1 MVYDNCSSPDDRR
14 ARCEK
19 YRLSRF
25 YRVHLISKEM
35 DRMTNKKFKLA
46 AMSLA
51 LTACVAASP
60 LSAGAEAPEAAADV
74 QPSAAADTATEDK
87 PSPETV
93 AAEEPAAEAAADPVE
108 ETPAQST
115 EEPPAQEPEA
125 APAGDAAVLPALP
138 GARPVVVDMP
148 AAEAPA
154 DAAGEPAEAAED
166 PKDAADSAEETAED
180 ADAAEDA
187 ETPEPPEIAIARPD
201 AAQPAVQ
208 PGIAAPAIQPGGI
221 SVMLPGETRQV
232 ALNTQASNE
241 DGTVMGDF
249 ETVVKNAK
257 AGQEIILQED
267 YTGSLTIF
275 DWIRLNLNK
284 KTVTGTIT
292 VDLSGK
298 KADGSRGTVEIVNG
312 TITGGTES
320 GVKITGAEG
329 SEILLKDLT
338 ITGNRNDTSGYGGGG
353 VCADSGDLTIDHCRI
368 TDNTAANGSGGGVS
382 MGGKH
387 GGTVENASLT
397 IKDSVISGNTSTAQ
411 GGGVYAA
418 VTDGSVSITGSTLS
432 GNSATAQGGG
442 ISVSASGSTDV
453 TLSGNTILEN
463 TAGQD
468 GGGIYLS
475 RPEQSETAPDTTIC
489 GNTIQK
495 NSGKNGGGIKL
506 DNTSA
511 TLENNTILENTAQN
525 AGGGLR
531 ADTRSAAVT
540 CTLRNNTIA
549 NNTAVTGGGISSGSS
564 SLIYKNEYTGY
575 TCTIVMES
583 GSVTGN
589 TARTTLGTY
598 GGGGVH
604 LTGNGSRFVMKGG
617 TIAGNNANCGGGIYS
632 ENYEGISILGGA
644 IQGNRAA
651 KHGGGIYIRNSMPNR
666 TIAGS
671 VTNTVE
677 QEVLDIGSTVVIS
690 GNTAGQLGGGI
701 YADNGVTVRLAG
713 YLLNNHAGT
722 AGADLYLTAG
732 STEDK
737 NRNVLVLRRV
747 SKDDDWTLVDCG
759 HTIDGWYIDGDE
771 DGNNRWNADATVDA
785 DGNEIPKFIMNL
797 DTLLDGSD
805 YTILQDEN
813 GDYVITVGGKALAL
827 KAAHAVIPPEPTP
840 DPEPTPGPNP
850 TPDPEPT
857 PITPE
862 TPESPEVPEAP
873 GETPVTPISTP
884 TQTVAPSGTHL
895 PQTGTSLFAAL
906 AMALSG
912 IALTAAGAWASL
924 TGRRCRH

>member
-1 MVYDNCSSPDDRR
+1 
-14 ARCEK
+14 
-19 YRLSRF
+19 
-25 YRVHLISKEM
+25 
-35 DRMTNKKFKLA
+35 MTNKKFKLA

-208 PGIAAPAIQPGGI
+208 PGIAAPAIQPGDI

-298 KADGSRGTVEIVNG
+298 EADGSRGTVEIVNG

-411 GGGVYAA
+411 GGG
-418 VTDGSVSITGSTLS
+418 
-432 GNSATAQGGG
+432 
-442 ISVSASGSTDV
+442 
-453 TLSGNTILEN
+453 
-463 TAGQD
+463 
-468 GGGIYLS
+468 GIYLS

-495 NSGKNGGGIKL
+495 NSGKN
-506 DNTSA
+506 
-511 TLENNTILENTAQN
+511 
-525 AGGGLR
+525 
-531 ADTRSAAVT
+531 
-540 CTLRNNTIA
+540 
-549 NNTAVTGGGISSGSS
+549 
-564 SLIYKNEYTGY
+564 
-575 TCTIVMES
+575 
-583 GSVTGN
+583 
-589 TARTTLGTY
+589 
-598 GGGGVH
+598 
-604 LTGNGSRFVMKGG
+604 
-617 TIAGNNANCGGGIYS
+617 
-632 ENYEGISILGGA
+632 
-644 IQGNRAA
+644 
-651 KHGGGIYIRNSMPNR
+651 GGGIYIRNSMPNR

-732 STEDK
+732 SAEDK
-737 NRNVLVLRRV
+737 NRNVLILRRV

>member
-1 MVYDNCSSPDDRR
+1 
-14 ARCEK
+14 
-19 YRLSRF
+19 
-25 YRVHLISKEM
+25 
-35 DRMTNKKFKLA
+35 MTTKKFKLA

-115 EEPPAQEPEA
+115 EEPPAQETEA

-187 ETPEPPEIAIARPD
+187 ETPEPQEIAIARPD

-353 VCADSGDLTIDHCRI
+353 VC
-368 TDNTAANGSGGGVS
+368 
-382 MGGKH
+382 
-387 GGTVENASLT
+387 
-397 IKDSVISGNTSTAQ
+397 
-411 GGGVYAA
+411 
-418 VTDGSVSITGSTLS
+418 
-432 GNSATAQGGG
+432 
-442 ISVSASGSTDV
+442 
-453 TLSGNTILEN
+453 
-463 TAGQD
+463 
-468 GGGIYLS
+468 
-475 RPEQSETAPDTTIC
+475 
-489 GNTIQK
+489 
-495 NSGKNGGGIKL
+495 
-506 DNTSA
+506 
-511 TLENNTILENTAQN
+511 
-525 AGGGLR
+525 
-531 ADTRSAAVT
+531 
-540 CTLRNNTIA
+540 
-549 NNTAVTGGGISSGSS
+549 SGSS

-617 TIAGNNANCGGGIYS
+617 TIAENNANCGGGIYS

-924 TGRRCRH
+924 TGKYARH

>member
-1 MVYDNCSSPDDRR
+1 MVCNNCSSPDDRR

-93 AAEEPAAEAAADPVE
+93 AVEEPAAEAAADPVE

-115 EEPPAQEPEA
+115 EEPPAQETEA

-312 TITGGTES
+312 TITG
-320 GVKITGAEG
+320 
-329 SEILLKDLT
+329 
-338 ITGNRNDTSGYGGGG
+338 NRNDTSGYGGGG

-387 GGTVENASLT
+387 GGIVENASLT

-442 ISVSASGSTDV
+442 ISVSTSGSTDV

-495 NSGKNGGGIKL
+495 NSGKNGGGI
-506 DNTSA
+506 
-511 TLENNTILENTAQN
+511 
-525 AGGGLR
+525 
-531 ADTRSAAVT
+531 
-540 CTLRNNTIA
+540 
-549 NNTAVTGGGISSGSS
+549 
-564 SLIYKNEYTGY
+564 
-575 TCTIVMES
+575 
-583 GSVTGN
+583 
-589 TARTTLGTY
+589 
-598 GGGGVH
+598 
-604 LTGNGSRFVMKGG
+604 
-617 TIAGNNANCGGGIYS
+617 
-632 ENYEGISILGGA
+632 
-644 IQGNRAA
+644 
-651 KHGGGIYIRNSMPNR
+651 
-666 TIAGS
+666 
-671 VTNTVE
+671 
-677 QEVLDIGSTVVIS
+677 
-690 GNTAGQLGGGI
+690 

-732 STEDK
+732 SAEDK
-737 NRNVLVLRRV
+737 NRNVLILRRV

>member
-1 MVYDNCSSPDDRR
+1 
-14 ARCEK
+14 
-19 YRLSRF
+19 
-25 YRVHLISKEM
+25 
-35 DRMTNKKFKLA
+35 MTNKKFKLA

-115 EEPPAQEPEA
+115 EEPPAQETEA

-312 TITGGTES
+312 TITG
-320 GVKITGAEG
+320 
-329 SEILLKDLT
+329 
-338 ITGNRNDTSGYGGGG
+338 NRNDTSGYGGGG

-397 IKDSVISGNTSTAQ
+397 IKDSVISGNASTAQ

-442 ISVSASGSTDV
+442 ISVSTSGSTDV

-495 NSGKNGGGIKL
+495 NSGKN
-506 DNTSA
+506 
-511 TLENNTILENTAQN
+511 
-525 AGGGLR
+525 
-531 ADTRSAAVT
+531 
-540 CTLRNNTIA
+540 
-549 NNTAVTGGGISSGSS
+549 
-564 SLIYKNEYTGY
+564 
-575 TCTIVMES
+575 
-583 GSVTGN
+583 
-589 TARTTLGTY
+589 
-598 GGGGVH
+598 
-604 LTGNGSRFVMKGG
+604 
-617 TIAGNNANCGGGIYS
+617 
-632 ENYEGISILGGA
+632 
-644 IQGNRAA
+644 
-651 KHGGGIYIRNSMPNR
+651 
-666 TIAGS
+666 
-671 VTNTVE
+671 
-677 QEVLDIGSTVVIS
+677 
-690 GNTAGQLGGGI
+690 GGGI

-797 DTLLDGSD
+797 DALLDGSD

-862 TPESPEVPEAP
+862 TPESPEVPVAP

>member
-1 MVYDNCSSPDDRR
+1 M
-14 ARCEK
+14 
-19 YRLSRF
+19 
-25 YRVHLISKEM
+25 HLISKEM

-115 EEPPAQEPEA
+115 EEPPAQETEA

-187 ETPEPPEIAIARPD
+187 ETPEPQEIAIARPD

-495 NSGKNGGGIKL
+495 NSGKNGGGI
-506 DNTSA
+506 
-511 TLENNTILENTAQN
+511 
-525 AGGGLR
+525 
-531 ADTRSAAVT
+531 
-540 CTLRNNTIA
+540 
-549 NNTAVTGGGISSGSS
+549 
-564 SLIYKNEYTGY
+564 
-575 TCTIVMES
+575 
-583 GSVTGN
+583 
-589 TARTTLGTY
+589 
-598 GGGGVH
+598 
-604 LTGNGSRFVMKGG
+604 
-617 TIAGNNANCGGGIYS
+617 
-632 ENYEGISILGGA
+632 
-644 IQGNRAA
+644 
-651 KHGGGIYIRNSMPNR
+651 
-666 TIAGS
+666 
-671 VTNTVE
+671 
-677 QEVLDIGSTVVIS
+677 
-690 GNTAGQLGGGI
+690 

-732 STEDK
+732 SAEDK
-737 NRNVLVLRRV
+737 NRNVLILRRV

-759 HTIDGWYIDGDE
+759 HTIDGRYIDGDE

>member
-1 MVYDNCSSPDDRR
+1 
-14 ARCEK
+14 
-19 YRLSRF
+19 
-25 YRVHLISKEM
+25 
-35 DRMTNKKFKLA
+35 
-46 AMSLA
+46 MSLA

-267 YTGSLTIF
+267 YTGRLTIF

-298 KADGSRGTVEIVNG
+298 KADGSRGAVEIVNG

-382 MGGKH
+382 MGSKH

-495 NSGKNGGGIKL
+495 NSGKNGGGI
-506 DNTSA
+506 
-511 TLENNTILENTAQN
+511 
-525 AGGGLR
+525 
-531 ADTRSAAVT
+531 
-540 CTLRNNTIA
+540 
-549 NNTAVTGGGISSGSS
+549 
-564 SLIYKNEYTGY
+564 
-575 TCTIVMES
+575 
-583 GSVTGN
+583 
-589 TARTTLGTY
+589 
-598 GGGGVH
+598 
-604 LTGNGSRFVMKGG
+604 
-617 TIAGNNANCGGGIYS
+617 
-632 ENYEGISILGGA
+632 
-644 IQGNRAA
+644 
-651 KHGGGIYIRNSMPNR
+651 
-666 TIAGS
+666 
-671 VTNTVE
+671 
-677 QEVLDIGSTVVIS
+677 
-690 GNTAGQLGGGI
+690 

-737 NRNVLVLRRV
+737 NRNVLILRRV

-797 DTLLDGSD
+797 DALLDGSD

-862 TPESPEVPEAP
+862 TPESPEVPVAP

>member
-1 MVYDNCSSPDDRR
+1 MVCNNCSSPDDRR

-125 APAGDAAVLPALP
+125 APAGDAAILPALP

-257 AGQEIILQED
+257 AGQEIVLQED
-267 YTGSLTIF
+267 YTGSLTTF

-298 KADGSRGTVEIVNG
+298 KADGSRGAVEIVNG

-468 GGGIYLS
+468 G
-475 RPEQSETAPDTTIC
+475 
-489 GNTIQK
+489 
-495 NSGKNGGGIKL
+495 
-506 DNTSA
+506 
-511 TLENNTILENTAQN
+511 
-525 AGGGLR
+525 
-531 ADTRSAAVT
+531 
-540 CTLRNNTIA
+540 
-549 NNTAVTGGGISSGSS
+549 
-564 SLIYKNEYTGY
+564 
-575 TCTIVMES
+575 
-583 GSVTGN
+583 
-589 TARTTLGTY
+589 
-598 GGGGVH
+598 
-604 LTGNGSRFVMKGG
+604 NGSRFVMKGG

-632 ENYEGISILGGA
+632 ENYEGISILGGT

-732 STEDK
+732 SAEDK
-737 NRNVLVLRRV
+737 NRNVLILRRV

>member
-1 MVYDNCSSPDDRR
+1 
-14 ARCEK
+14 
-19 YRLSRF
+19 
-25 YRVHLISKEM
+25 
-35 DRMTNKKFKLA
+35 MTNKKFKLA

-166 PKDAADSAEETAED
+166 PKDAADFAEETAED

-257 AGQEIILQED
+257 AGQEIVLQED
-267 YTGSLTIF
+267 YTGSLTTF

-298 KADGSRGTVEIVNG
+298 KADGSRGAVEIVNG

-442 ISVSASGSTDV
+442 ISVSTSGSTDV

-468 GGGIYLS
+468 GNGIYLS

-495 NSGKNGGGIKL
+495 NSGKN
-506 DNTSA
+506 
-511 TLENNTILENTAQN
+511 
-525 AGGGLR
+525 
-531 ADTRSAAVT
+531 
-540 CTLRNNTIA
+540 
-549 NNTAVTGGGISSGSS
+549 
-564 SLIYKNEYTGY
+564 
-575 TCTIVMES
+575 
-583 GSVTGN
+583 
-589 TARTTLGTY
+589 
-598 GGGGVH
+598 
-604 LTGNGSRFVMKGG
+604 
-617 TIAGNNANCGGGIYS
+617 
-632 ENYEGISILGGA
+632 
-644 IQGNRAA
+644 
-651 KHGGGIYIRNSMPNR
+651 
-666 TIAGS
+666 
-671 VTNTVE
+671 
-677 QEVLDIGSTVVIS
+677 
-690 GNTAGQLGGGI
+690 GGGI

-873 GETPVTPISTP
+873 DETPVTPISTP

-924 TGRRCRH
+924 TGKYARH

>member
-1 MVYDNCSSPDDRR
+1 
-14 ARCEK
+14 
-19 YRLSRF
+19 
-25 YRVHLISKEM
+25 
-35 DRMTNKKFKLA
+35 MTNKKFKLA

-257 AGQEIILQED
+257 AGQEIVLQED
-267 YTGSLTIF
+267 YTGSLTTF

-298 KADGSRGTVEIVNG
+298 KADGSRGAVEIVNG
-312 TITGGTES
+312 
-320 GVKITGAEG
+320 
-329 SEILLKDLT
+329 T

-382 MGGKH
+382 MGG
-387 GGTVENASLT
+387 
-397 IKDSVISGNTSTAQ
+397 
-411 GGGVYAA
+411 
-418 VTDGSVSITGSTLS
+418 
-432 GNSATAQGGG
+432 
-442 ISVSASGSTDV
+442 
-453 TLSGNTILEN
+453 
-463 TAGQD
+463 
-468 GGGIYLS
+468 
-475 RPEQSETAPDTTIC
+475 
-489 GNTIQK
+489 
-495 NSGKNGGGIKL
+495 
-506 DNTSA
+506 
-511 TLENNTILENTAQN
+511 
-525 AGGGLR
+525 
-531 ADTRSAAVT
+531 
-540 CTLRNNTIA
+540 
-549 NNTAVTGGGISSGSS
+549 
-564 SLIYKNEYTGY
+564 
-575 TCTIVMES
+575 
-583 GSVTGN
+583 
-589 TARTTLGTY
+589 
-598 GGGGVH
+598 
-604 LTGNGSRFVMKGG
+604 
-617 TIAGNNANCGGGIYS
+617 
-632 ENYEGISILGGA
+632 
-644 IQGNRAA
+644 

-732 STEDK
+732 SAEDK
-737 NRNVLVLRRV
+737 NRNVLILRRV

-857 PITPE
+857 PITLE

-924 TGRRCRH
+924 TGKYARH

>member
-1 MVYDNCSSPDDRR
+1 MVCNNCSSPDDRR

-60 LSAGAEAPEAAADV
+60 LSAGAEAPE
-74 QPSAAADTATEDK
+74 AAADTATEDK

-312 TITGGTES
+312 TITG
-320 GVKITGAEG
+320 
-329 SEILLKDLT
+329 
-338 ITGNRNDTSGYGGGG
+338 NRNDTSGYGGGG

-397 IKDSVISGNTSTAQ
+397 IKDSVISGNASTAQ

-442 ISVSASGSTDV
+442 ISVSTSGSTDV

-495 NSGKNGGGIKL
+495 NSGKN
-506 DNTSA
+506 
-511 TLENNTILENTAQN
+511 
-525 AGGGLR
+525 
-531 ADTRSAAVT
+531 
-540 CTLRNNTIA
+540 
-549 NNTAVTGGGISSGSS
+549 
-564 SLIYKNEYTGY
+564 
-575 TCTIVMES
+575 
-583 GSVTGN
+583 
-589 TARTTLGTY
+589 
-598 GGGGVH
+598 
-604 LTGNGSRFVMKGG
+604 
-617 TIAGNNANCGGGIYS
+617 
-632 ENYEGISILGGA
+632 
-644 IQGNRAA
+644 
-651 KHGGGIYIRNSMPNR
+651 
-666 TIAGS
+666 
-671 VTNTVE
+671 
-677 QEVLDIGSTVVIS
+677 
-690 GNTAGQLGGGI
+690 GGGI

-813 GDYVITVGGKALAL
+813 GDHVITVSGKALAL

-857 PITPE
+857 PITPK

-912 IALTAAGAWASL
+912 IVLTAAGAWASL

>member
-1 MVYDNCSSPDDRR
+1 MVCNNCSSPDDRR

-298 KADGSRGTVEIVNG
+298 KADGSRGAVEIVNG

-329 SEILLKDLT
+329 SEILLKDLA

-468 GGGIYLS
+468 GSGIYLS

-495 NSGKNGGGIKL
+495 NSGKN
-506 DNTSA
+506 
-511 TLENNTILENTAQN
+511 
-525 AGGGLR
+525 
-531 ADTRSAAVT
+531 
-540 CTLRNNTIA
+540 
-549 NNTAVTGGGISSGSS
+549 
-564 SLIYKNEYTGY
+564 
-575 TCTIVMES
+575 
-583 GSVTGN
+583 
-589 TARTTLGTY
+589 
-598 GGGGVH
+598 
-604 LTGNGSRFVMKGG
+604 
-617 TIAGNNANCGGGIYS
+617 
-632 ENYEGISILGGA
+632 
-644 IQGNRAA
+644 
-651 KHGGGIYIRNSMPNR
+651 
-666 TIAGS
+666 
-671 VTNTVE
+671 
-677 QEVLDIGSTVVIS
+677 
-690 GNTAGQLGGGI
+690 GGGI

>member
-1 MVYDNCSSPDDRR
+1 MVCNNCSSPDDRR

-115 EEPPAQEPEA
+115 EEPPAQETEA

-382 MGGKH
+382 MGSKH

-468 GGGIYLS
+468 GGGIY
-475 RPEQSETAPDTTIC
+475 
-489 GNTIQK
+489 
-495 NSGKNGGGIKL
+495 
-506 DNTSA
+506 
-511 TLENNTILENTAQN
+511 
-525 AGGGLR
+525 
-531 ADTRSAAVT
+531 
-540 CTLRNNTIA
+540 
-549 NNTAVTGGGISSGSS
+549 
-564 SLIYKNEYTGY
+564 
-575 TCTIVMES
+575 
-583 GSVTGN
+583 
-589 TARTTLGTY
+589 
-598 GGGGVH
+598 
-604 LTGNGSRFVMKGG
+604 
-617 TIAGNNANCGGGIYS
+617 
-632 ENYEGISILGGA
+632 
-644 IQGNRAA
+644 
-651 KHGGGIYIRNSMPNR
+651 IRNSMPNR

-732 STEDK
+732 SAEDK
-737 NRNVLVLRRV
+737 NRNVLILRRV

-840 DPEPTPGPNP
+840 DPEPTPGPNS

-857 PITPE
+857 PITPK
-862 TPESPEVPEAP
+862 TPESPEVPVAP

-924 TGRRCRH
+924 TGKYARH

>member
-1 MVYDNCSSPDDRR
+1 MVCNNCSSPDDRR

-125 APAGDAAVLPALP
+125 APAGDAAILPALP

-468 GGGIYLS
+468 G
-475 RPEQSETAPDTTIC
+475 
-489 GNTIQK
+489 
-495 NSGKNGGGIKL
+495 
-506 DNTSA
+506 
-511 TLENNTILENTAQN
+511 
-525 AGGGLR
+525 
-531 ADTRSAAVT
+531 
-540 CTLRNNTIA
+540 
-549 NNTAVTGGGISSGSS
+549 
-564 SLIYKNEYTGY
+564 
-575 TCTIVMES
+575 
-583 GSVTGN
+583 
-589 TARTTLGTY
+589 
-598 GGGGVH
+598 
-604 LTGNGSRFVMKGG
+604 NGSRFVMKGG

-732 STEDK
+732 SAEDK

-924 TGRRCRH
+924 TGKYARH

>member
-1 MVYDNCSSPDDRR
+1 
-14 ARCEK
+14 
-19 YRLSRF
+19 
-25 YRVHLISKEM
+25 
-35 DRMTNKKFKLA
+35 MTNKKFKLA

-93 AAEEPAAEAAADPVE
+93 ATEEPAAEAAADPVE

-166 PKDAADSAEETAED
+166 SKDAADSAEETAED

-201 AAQPAVQ
+201 SAQPAVQ

-267 YTGSLTIF
+267 YTGSLTTF

-387 GGTVENASLT
+387 GGIVENASLT

-442 ISVSASGSTDV
+442 ISVSTSGSTDV

-495 NSGKNGGGIKL
+495 NSGKNGGGI
-506 DNTSA
+506 
-511 TLENNTILENTAQN
+511 
-525 AGGGLR
+525 
-531 ADTRSAAVT
+531 
-540 CTLRNNTIA
+540 
-549 NNTAVTGGGISSGSS
+549 
-564 SLIYKNEYTGY
+564 
-575 TCTIVMES
+575 
-583 GSVTGN
+583 
-589 TARTTLGTY
+589 
-598 GGGGVH
+598 
-604 LTGNGSRFVMKGG
+604 
-617 TIAGNNANCGGGIYS
+617 
-632 ENYEGISILGGA
+632 
-644 IQGNRAA
+644 
-651 KHGGGIYIRNSMPNR
+651 
-666 TIAGS
+666 
-671 VTNTVE
+671 
-677 QEVLDIGSTVVIS
+677 
-690 GNTAGQLGGGI
+690 

-732 STEDK
+732 SAEDK
-737 NRNVLVLRRV
+737 NRNVLILRRV

>member
-1 MVYDNCSSPDDRR
+1 
-14 ARCEK
+14 
-19 YRLSRF
+19 
-25 YRVHLISKEM
+25 
-35 DRMTNKKFKLA
+35 
-46 AMSLA
+46 
-51 LTACVAASP
+51 
-60 LSAGAEAPEAAADV
+60 
-74 QPSAAADTATEDK
+74 
-87 PSPETV
+87 
-93 AAEEPAAEAAADPVE
+93 
-108 ETPAQST
+108 
-115 EEPPAQEPEA
+115 
-125 APAGDAAVLPALP
+125 
-138 GARPVVVDMP
+138 MP

-154 DAAGEPAEAAED
+154 DAAGEPAEVAED

-382 MGGKH
+382 MGSKH
-387 GGTVENASLT
+387 GGTIENASLT

-475 RPEQSETAPDTTIC
+475 HPEQSETAPDTTIC

-495 NSGKNGGGIKL
+495 NSGKN
-506 DNTSA
+506 
-511 TLENNTILENTAQN
+511 
-525 AGGGLR
+525 
-531 ADTRSAAVT
+531 
-540 CTLRNNTIA
+540 
-549 NNTAVTGGGISSGSS
+549 
-564 SLIYKNEYTGY
+564 
-575 TCTIVMES
+575 
-583 GSVTGN
+583 
-589 TARTTLGTY
+589 
-598 GGGGVH
+598 
-604 LTGNGSRFVMKGG
+604 
-617 TIAGNNANCGGGIYS
+617 
-632 ENYEGISILGGA
+632 
-644 IQGNRAA
+644 
-651 KHGGGIYIRNSMPNR
+651 
-666 TIAGS
+666 
-671 VTNTVE
+671 
-677 QEVLDIGSTVVIS
+677 
-690 GNTAGQLGGGI
+690 GGGI

-732 STEDK
+732 SAEDK
-737 NRNVLVLRRV
+737 NRNVLILRRV

-759 HTIDGWYIDGDE
+759 HTIDGWYIDGDK

-797 DTLLDGSD
+797 DALLDGSD

-813 GDYVITVGGKALAL
+813 GDYIITVGGKALAL

-862 TPESPEVPEAP
+862 TPESPEVPVAP

>member
-1 MVYDNCSSPDDRR
+1 
-14 ARCEK
+14 
-19 YRLSRF
+19 
-25 YRVHLISKEM
+25 
-35 DRMTNKKFKLA
+35 MTTKKFKLA

-115 EEPPAQEPEA
+115 EEPPAQETEA

-187 ETPEPPEIAIARPD
+187 ETPEPQEIAIARPD

-442 ISVSASGSTDV
+442 ISVSTSGSTDV

-495 NSGKNGGGIKL
+495 NSGKNGGGI
-506 DNTSA
+506 
-511 TLENNTILENTAQN
+511 
-525 AGGGLR
+525 
-531 ADTRSAAVT
+531 
-540 CTLRNNTIA
+540 
-549 NNTAVTGGGISSGSS
+549 
-564 SLIYKNEYTGY
+564 
-575 TCTIVMES
+575 
-583 GSVTGN
+583 
-589 TARTTLGTY
+589 
-598 GGGGVH
+598 
-604 LTGNGSRFVMKGG
+604 
-617 TIAGNNANCGGGIYS
+617 
-632 ENYEGISILGGA
+632 
-644 IQGNRAA
+644 
-651 KHGGGIYIRNSMPNR
+651 
-666 TIAGS
+666 
-671 VTNTVE
+671 
-677 QEVLDIGSTVVIS
+677 
-690 GNTAGQLGGGI
+690 

-732 STEDK
+732 SAEDK
-737 NRNVLVLRRV
+737 NRNVLILRRV

>member
-1 MVYDNCSSPDDRR
+1 
-14 ARCEK
+14 
-19 YRLSRF
+19 
-25 YRVHLISKEM
+25 
-35 DRMTNKKFKLA
+35 MT
-46 AMSLA
+46 
-51 LTACVAASP
+51 
-60 LSAGAEAPEAAADV
+60 
-74 QPSAAADTATEDK
+74 
-87 PSPETV
+87 
-93 AAEEPAAEAAADPVE
+93 
-108 ETPAQST
+108 
-115 EEPPAQEPEA
+115 
-125 APAGDAAVLPALP
+125 VLPALP

-166 PKDAADSAEETAED
+166 PKDSADSAEETVED

-208 PGIAAPAIQPGGI
+208 PGIAAPAVQPGGI

-284 KTVTGTIT
+284 KTVTGAIT

-382 MGGKH
+382 MGSKH

-495 NSGKNGGGIKL
+495 NSGKNGGGI
-506 DNTSA
+506 
-511 TLENNTILENTAQN
+511 
-525 AGGGLR
+525 
-531 ADTRSAAVT
+531 
-540 CTLRNNTIA
+540 
-549 NNTAVTGGGISSGSS
+549 
-564 SLIYKNEYTGY
+564 
-575 TCTIVMES
+575 
-583 GSVTGN
+583 
-589 TARTTLGTY
+589 
-598 GGGGVH
+598 
-604 LTGNGSRFVMKGG
+604 
-617 TIAGNNANCGGGIYS
+617 
-632 ENYEGISILGGA
+632 
-644 IQGNRAA
+644 
-651 KHGGGIYIRNSMPNR
+651 
-666 TIAGS
+666 
-671 VTNTVE
+671 
-677 QEVLDIGSTVVIS
+677 
-690 GNTAGQLGGGI
+690 

-732 STEDK
+732 SAEDK

-862 TPESPEVPEAP
+862 TPESPEVPVAP

>member
-1 MVYDNCSSPDDRR
+1 
-14 ARCEK
+14 
-19 YRLSRF
+19 
-25 YRVHLISKEM
+25 
-35 DRMTNKKFKLA
+35 MTNKKFKLA

-329 SEILLKDLT
+329 SEILLKDLA

-495 NSGKNGGGIKL
+495 NSGKNGGGI
-506 DNTSA
+506 
-511 TLENNTILENTAQN
+511 
-525 AGGGLR
+525 
-531 ADTRSAAVT
+531 
-540 CTLRNNTIA
+540 
-549 NNTAVTGGGISSGSS
+549 
-564 SLIYKNEYTGY
+564 
-575 TCTIVMES
+575 
-583 GSVTGN
+583 
-589 TARTTLGTY
+589 
-598 GGGGVH
+598 
-604 LTGNGSRFVMKGG
+604 
-617 TIAGNNANCGGGIYS
+617 
-632 ENYEGISILGGA
+632 
-644 IQGNRAA
+644 
-651 KHGGGIYIRNSMPNR
+651 YIRNSMPNR

-732 STEDK
+732 SAEDK
-737 NRNVLVLRRV
+737 NRNVLILRRV

-873 GETPVTPISTP
+873 GETPVTSISTP

>member
-1 MVYDNCSSPDDRR
+1 M
-14 ARCEK
+14 
-19 YRLSRF
+19 
-25 YRVHLISKEM
+25 HLISKEM

-387 GGTVENASLT
+387 GETVENASLT
-397 IKDSVISGNTSTAQ
+397 IKDSVISGNTSTA
-411 GGGVYAA
+411 
-418 VTDGSVSITGSTLS
+418 
-432 GNSATAQGGG
+432 
-442 ISVSASGSTDV
+442 
-453 TLSGNTILEN
+453 
-463 TAGQD
+463 QD

-495 NSGKNGGGIKL
+495 NSGKN
-506 DNTSA
+506 
-511 TLENNTILENTAQN
+511 
-525 AGGGLR
+525 
-531 ADTRSAAVT
+531 
-540 CTLRNNTIA
+540 
-549 NNTAVTGGGISSGSS
+549 
-564 SLIYKNEYTGY
+564 
-575 TCTIVMES
+575 
-583 GSVTGN
+583 
-589 TARTTLGTY
+589 
-598 GGGGVH
+598 
-604 LTGNGSRFVMKGG
+604 
-617 TIAGNNANCGGGIYS
+617 
-632 ENYEGISILGGA
+632 
-644 IQGNRAA
+644 
-651 KHGGGIYIRNSMPNR
+651 GGGIYIRNSMPNR

-827 KAAHAVIPPEPTP
+827 KAAHAVIPPEPTS
-840 DPEPTPGPNP
+840 DPEPTPG
-850 TPDPEPT
+850 

>member
-1 MVYDNCSSPDDRR
+1 
-14 ARCEK
+14 
-19 YRLSRF
+19 
-25 YRVHLISKEM
+25 
-35 DRMTNKKFKLA
+35 
-46 AMSLA
+46 MSLA

-115 EEPPAQEPEA
+115 EEPPAQETEA

-257 AGQEIILQED
+257 AGQEIVLQED

-397 IKDSVISGNTSTAQ
+397 IKDSVISGNASTAQ

-442 ISVSASGSTDV
+442 ISVSTSGSTDV

-475 RPEQSETAPDTTIC
+475 RPEQSETAPDTIIC

-495 NSGKNGGGIKL
+495 NSGKN
-506 DNTSA
+506 
-511 TLENNTILENTAQN
+511 
-525 AGGGLR
+525 
-531 ADTRSAAVT
+531 
-540 CTLRNNTIA
+540 
-549 NNTAVTGGGISSGSS
+549 
-564 SLIYKNEYTGY
+564 
-575 TCTIVMES
+575 
-583 GSVTGN
+583 
-589 TARTTLGTY
+589 
-598 GGGGVH
+598 
-604 LTGNGSRFVMKGG
+604 
-617 TIAGNNANCGGGIYS
+617 
-632 ENYEGISILGGA
+632 
-644 IQGNRAA
+644 
-651 KHGGGIYIRNSMPNR
+651 
-666 TIAGS
+666 
-671 VTNTVE
+671 
-677 QEVLDIGSTVVIS
+677 
-690 GNTAGQLGGGI
+690 GGGI

-873 GETPVTPISTP
+873 DETPVTPISTP

-924 TGRRCRH
+924 TGKYARH

>member
-298 KADGSRGTVEIVNG
+298 KADGSRGAVEIVNG
-312 TITGGTES
+312 TITG
-320 GVKITGAEG
+320 K
-329 SEILLKDLT
+329 
-338 ITGNRNDTSGYGGGG
+338 RNDTSGYGGGG

-495 NSGKNGGGIKL
+495 NSGKNGGGI
-506 DNTSA
+506 
-511 TLENNTILENTAQN
+511 
-525 AGGGLR
+525 
-531 ADTRSAAVT
+531 
-540 CTLRNNTIA
+540 
-549 NNTAVTGGGISSGSS
+549 
-564 SLIYKNEYTGY
+564 
-575 TCTIVMES
+575 
-583 GSVTGN
+583 
-589 TARTTLGTY
+589 
-598 GGGGVH
+598 
-604 LTGNGSRFVMKGG
+604 
-617 TIAGNNANCGGGIYS
+617 
-632 ENYEGISILGGA
+632 
-644 IQGNRAA
+644 
-651 KHGGGIYIRNSMPNR
+651 
-666 TIAGS
+666 
-671 VTNTVE
+671 
-677 QEVLDIGSTVVIS
+677 
-690 GNTAGQLGGGI
+690 

-732 STEDK
+732 SAEDK
-737 NRNVLVLRRV
+737 NRNVLILRRV

>member
-1 MVYDNCSSPDDRR
+1 MVCNNCSSPDDRR

-166 PKDAADSAEETAED
+166 SKDAADSAEETAED

-298 KADGSRGTVEIVNG
+298 KADGSRGAVEIVNG
-312 TITGGTES
+312 
-320 GVKITGAEG
+320 
-329 SEILLKDLT
+329 T

-463 TAGQD
+463 TAGQ
-468 GGGIYLS
+468 
-475 RPEQSETAPDTTIC
+475 
-489 GNTIQK
+489 
-495 NSGKNGGGIKL
+495 
-506 DNTSA
+506 
-511 TLENNTILENTAQN
+511 
-525 AGGGLR
+525 
-531 ADTRSAAVT
+531 
-540 CTLRNNTIA
+540 
-549 NNTAVTGGGISSGSS
+549 
-564 SLIYKNEYTGY
+564 
-575 TCTIVMES
+575 
-583 GSVTGN
+583 
-589 TARTTLGTY
+589 
-598 GGGGVH
+598 
-604 LTGNGSRFVMKGG
+604 
-617 TIAGNNANCGGGIYS
+617 
-632 ENYEGISILGGA
+632 
-644 IQGNRAA
+644 
-651 KHGGGIYIRNSMPNR
+651 
-666 TIAGS
+666 
-671 VTNTVE
+671 
-677 QEVLDIGSTVVIS
+677 
-690 GNTAGQLGGGI
+690 LGGGI

-732 STEDK
+732 SAEDK
-737 NRNVLVLRRV
+737 NRNVLILRRV

>member
-1 MVYDNCSSPDDRR
+1 MVCSNCSSPDDRR

-208 PGIAAPAIQPGGI
+208 PGIAAPAIQPGDI

-382 MGGKH
+382 MGSKH

-495 NSGKNGGGIKL
+495 NSGKNGGGI
-506 DNTSA
+506 
-511 TLENNTILENTAQN
+511 
-525 AGGGLR
+525 
-531 ADTRSAAVT
+531 
-540 CTLRNNTIA
+540 
-549 NNTAVTGGGISSGSS
+549 
-564 SLIYKNEYTGY
+564 
-575 TCTIVMES
+575 
-583 GSVTGN
+583 
-589 TARTTLGTY
+589 
-598 GGGGVH
+598 
-604 LTGNGSRFVMKGG
+604 
-617 TIAGNNANCGGGIYS
+617 
-632 ENYEGISILGGA
+632 
-644 IQGNRAA
+644 
-651 KHGGGIYIRNSMPNR
+651 YIRNSMPNR

-732 STEDK
+732 SAEDK
-737 NRNVLVLRRV
+737 NRNVLILRRV

-797 DTLLDGSD
+797 DALLDGSD

-850 TPDPEPT
+850 MPDPEPT

-862 TPESPEVPEAP
+862 TPESPEVPVAP

>member
-1 MVYDNCSSPDDRR
+1 
-14 ARCEK
+14 
-19 YRLSRF
+19 
-25 YRVHLISKEM
+25 
-35 DRMTNKKFKLA
+35 MTNKKFKLA

-115 EEPPAQEPEA
+115 EEPPAQETEA

-495 NSGKNGGGIKL
+495 NSGKNGGGI
-506 DNTSA
+506 
-511 TLENNTILENTAQN
+511 
-525 AGGGLR
+525 
-531 ADTRSAAVT
+531 
-540 CTLRNNTIA
+540 
-549 NNTAVTGGGISSGSS
+549 
-564 SLIYKNEYTGY
+564 
-575 TCTIVMES
+575 
-583 GSVTGN
+583 
-589 TARTTLGTY
+589 
-598 GGGGVH
+598 
-604 LTGNGSRFVMKGG
+604 
-617 TIAGNNANCGGGIYS
+617 
-632 ENYEGISILGGA
+632 
-644 IQGNRAA
+644 
-651 KHGGGIYIRNSMPNR
+651 YIRNSMPNR

-732 STEDK
+732 SAEDK
-737 NRNVLVLRRV
+737 NRNVLILRRV

-873 GETPVTPISTP
+873 GETPVTSISTP

>member
-1 MVYDNCSSPDDRR
+1 
-14 ARCEK
+14 
-19 YRLSRF
+19 
-25 YRVHLISKEM
+25 
-35 DRMTNKKFKLA
+35 MTNKKFKLA

-115 EEPPAQEPEA
+115 EEPPAQETEA

-298 KADGSRGTVEIVNG
+298 KADGSRGAVEIVNG
-312 TITGGTES
+312 
-320 GVKITGAEG
+320 
-329 SEILLKDLT
+329 T

-382 MGGKH
+382 MGG
-387 GGTVENASLT
+387 
-397 IKDSVISGNTSTAQ
+397 
-411 GGGVYAA
+411 
-418 VTDGSVSITGSTLS
+418 
-432 GNSATAQGGG
+432 
-442 ISVSASGSTDV
+442 
-453 TLSGNTILEN
+453 
-463 TAGQD
+463 
-468 GGGIYLS
+468 
-475 RPEQSETAPDTTIC
+475 
-489 GNTIQK
+489 
-495 NSGKNGGGIKL
+495 
-506 DNTSA
+506 
-511 TLENNTILENTAQN
+511 
-525 AGGGLR
+525 
-531 ADTRSAAVT
+531 
-540 CTLRNNTIA
+540 
-549 NNTAVTGGGISSGSS
+549 
-564 SLIYKNEYTGY
+564 
-575 TCTIVMES
+575 
-583 GSVTGN
+583 
-589 TARTTLGTY
+589 
-598 GGGGVH
+598 
-604 LTGNGSRFVMKGG
+604 
-617 TIAGNNANCGGGIYS
+617 
-632 ENYEGISILGGA
+632 
-644 IQGNRAA
+644 

-737 NRNVLVLRRV
+737 NRNVLILRRV

>member
-1 MVYDNCSSPDDRR
+1 MVCNNCSSPDDRR

-115 EEPPAQEPEA
+115 EEPPAQETEA

-298 KADGSRGTVEIVNG
+298 KADGSRGAVEIVNG
-312 TITGGTES
+312 TITG
-320 GVKITGAEG
+320 K
-329 SEILLKDLT
+329 
-338 ITGNRNDTSGYGGGG
+338 RNDTSGYGGGG

-495 NSGKNGGGIKL
+495 NSGKN
-506 DNTSA
+506 
-511 TLENNTILENTAQN
+511 
-525 AGGGLR
+525 
-531 ADTRSAAVT
+531 
-540 CTLRNNTIA
+540 
-549 NNTAVTGGGISSGSS
+549 
-564 SLIYKNEYTGY
+564 
-575 TCTIVMES
+575 
-583 GSVTGN
+583 
-589 TARTTLGTY
+589 
-598 GGGGVH
+598 
-604 LTGNGSRFVMKGG
+604 
-617 TIAGNNANCGGGIYS
+617 
-632 ENYEGISILGGA
+632 
-644 IQGNRAA
+644 
-651 KHGGGIYIRNSMPNR
+651 
-666 TIAGS
+666 
-671 VTNTVE
+671 
-677 QEVLDIGSTVVIS
+677 
-690 GNTAGQLGGGI
+690 GGGI

-862 TPESPEVPEAP
+862 TPEAP

>member
-1 MVYDNCSSPDDRR
+1 MVCNNCSSPDDRR

-74 QPSAAADTATEDK
+74 HPSAAADTATEDK

-418 VTDGSVSITGSTLS
+418 VTDGSVPITGSTLS

-495 NSGKNGGGIKL
+495 NSGKNGGGI
-506 DNTSA
+506 
-511 TLENNTILENTAQN
+511 
-525 AGGGLR
+525 
-531 ADTRSAAVT
+531 
-540 CTLRNNTIA
+540 
-549 NNTAVTGGGISSGSS
+549 
-564 SLIYKNEYTGY
+564 
-575 TCTIVMES
+575 
-583 GSVTGN
+583 
-589 TARTTLGTY
+589 
-598 GGGGVH
+598 
-604 LTGNGSRFVMKGG
+604 
-617 TIAGNNANCGGGIYS
+617 
-632 ENYEGISILGGA
+632 
-644 IQGNRAA
+644 
-651 KHGGGIYIRNSMPNR
+651 
-666 TIAGS
+666 
-671 VTNTVE
+671 
-677 QEVLDIGSTVVIS
+677 
-690 GNTAGQLGGGI
+690 

-732 STEDK
+732 SAEDK
-737 NRNVLVLRRV
+737 NRNVLILRRV

-862 TPESPEVPEAP
+862 TPESPEVPEAL

>member
-1 MVYDNCSSPDDRR
+1 
-14 ARCEK
+14 
-19 YRLSRF
+19 
-25 YRVHLISKEM
+25 
-35 DRMTNKKFKLA
+35 
-46 AMSLA
+46 MSLA

-115 EEPPAQEPEA
+115 EEPPAQETEA

-257 AGQEIILQED
+257 AGQEIVLQED

-418 VTDGSVSITGSTLS
+418 VTDGSVSI
-432 GNSATAQGGG
+432 
-442 ISVSASGSTDV
+442 
-453 TLSGNTILEN
+453 
-463 TAGQD
+463 
-468 GGGIYLS
+468 
-475 RPEQSETAPDTTIC
+475 
-489 GNTIQK
+489 
-495 NSGKNGGGIKL
+495 
-506 DNTSA
+506 
-511 TLENNTILENTAQN
+511 
-525 AGGGLR
+525 
-531 ADTRSAAVT
+531 
-540 CTLRNNTIA
+540 
-549 NNTAVTGGGISSGSS
+549 
-564 SLIYKNEYTGY
+564 
-575 TCTIVMES
+575 
-583 GSVTGN
+583 
-589 TARTTLGTY
+589 
-598 GGGGVH
+598 
-604 LTGNGSRFVMKGG
+604 
-617 TIAGNNANCGGGIYS
+617 
-632 ENYEGISILGGA
+632 
-644 IQGNRAA
+644 
-651 KHGGGIYIRNSMPNR
+651 
-666 TIAGS
+666 
-671 VTNTVE
+671 
-677 QEVLDIGSTVVIS
+677 IGSTVVIS

-732 STEDK
+732 SAEDK
-737 NRNVLVLRRV
+737 NRNVLILRRV

-813 GDYVITVGGKALAL
+813 GDYVITVSGKALAL

-840 DPEPTPGPNP
+840 DPEPTPGPNS

-862 TPESPEVPEAP
+862 TPESPEVPVAP

-924 TGRRCRH
+924 TGKYARQ

>member
-1 MVYDNCSSPDDRR
+1 
-14 ARCEK
+14 
-19 YRLSRF
+19 
-25 YRVHLISKEM
+25 
-35 DRMTNKKFKLA
+35 MTNKKFKLA

-125 APAGDAAVLPALP
+125 APAGDAAILPALP

-257 AGQEIILQED
+257 AGQEIVLQED
-267 YTGSLTIF
+267 YTGSLTTF

-298 KADGSRGTVEIVNG
+298 KADGSRSAVEIVNG
-312 TITGGTES
+312 
-320 GVKITGAEG
+320 
-329 SEILLKDLT
+329 T

-382 MGGKH
+382 MGG
-387 GGTVENASLT
+387 
-397 IKDSVISGNTSTAQ
+397 
-411 GGGVYAA
+411 
-418 VTDGSVSITGSTLS
+418 
-432 GNSATAQGGG
+432 
-442 ISVSASGSTDV
+442 
-453 TLSGNTILEN
+453 
-463 TAGQD
+463 
-468 GGGIYLS
+468 
-475 RPEQSETAPDTTIC
+475 
-489 GNTIQK
+489 
-495 NSGKNGGGIKL
+495 
-506 DNTSA
+506 
-511 TLENNTILENTAQN
+511 
-525 AGGGLR
+525 
-531 ADTRSAAVT
+531 
-540 CTLRNNTIA
+540 
-549 NNTAVTGGGISSGSS
+549 
-564 SLIYKNEYTGY
+564 
-575 TCTIVMES
+575 
-583 GSVTGN
+583 
-589 TARTTLGTY
+589 
-598 GGGGVH
+598 
-604 LTGNGSRFVMKGG
+604 
-617 TIAGNNANCGGGIYS
+617 
-632 ENYEGISILGGA
+632 
-644 IQGNRAA
+644 

>member
-1 MVYDNCSSPDDRR
+1 MVYSNCSSPDDRR

-298 KADGSRGTVEIVNG
+298 KADGSCGTVEIVNG

-397 IKDSVISGNTSTAQ
+397 IKDSVLSGNASTAQ

-495 NSGKNGGGIKL
+495 NSGKNGGGI
-506 DNTSA
+506 
-511 TLENNTILENTAQN
+511 
-525 AGGGLR
+525 
-531 ADTRSAAVT
+531 
-540 CTLRNNTIA
+540 
-549 NNTAVTGGGISSGSS
+549 
-564 SLIYKNEYTGY
+564 
-575 TCTIVMES
+575 
-583 GSVTGN
+583 
-589 TARTTLGTY
+589 
-598 GGGGVH
+598 
-604 LTGNGSRFVMKGG
+604 
-617 TIAGNNANCGGGIYS
+617 
-632 ENYEGISILGGA
+632 
-644 IQGNRAA
+644 
-651 KHGGGIYIRNSMPNR
+651 YIRNSMPNR

-732 STEDK
+732 SAEDK
-737 NRNVLVLRRV
+737 NRNVLVLRRI

>member
-1 MVYDNCSSPDDRR
+1 
-14 ARCEK
+14 
-19 YRLSRF
+19 
-25 YRVHLISKEM
+25 
-35 DRMTNKKFKLA
+35 
-46 AMSLA
+46 MSLA

-60 LSAGAEAPEAAADV
+60 LSAG
-74 QPSAAADTATEDK
+74 
-87 PSPETV
+87 
-93 AAEEPAAEAAADPVE
+93 
-108 ETPAQST
+108 
-115 EEPPAQEPEA
+115 
-125 APAGDAAVLPALP
+125 
-138 GARPVVVDMP
+138 
-148 AAEAPA
+148 AEAPA

-442 ISVSASGSTDV
+442 ISVSTSGSTDV

-463 TAGQD
+463 TAGQ
-468 GGGIYLS
+468 
-475 RPEQSETAPDTTIC
+475 
-489 GNTIQK
+489 
-495 NSGKNGGGIKL
+495 
-506 DNTSA
+506 
-511 TLENNTILENTAQN
+511 
-525 AGGGLR
+525 
-531 ADTRSAAVT
+531 
-540 CTLRNNTIA
+540 
-549 NNTAVTGGGISSGSS
+549 
-564 SLIYKNEYTGY
+564 
-575 TCTIVMES
+575 
-583 GSVTGN
+583 
-589 TARTTLGTY
+589 
-598 GGGGVH
+598 
-604 LTGNGSRFVMKGG
+604 
-617 TIAGNNANCGGGIYS
+617 
-632 ENYEGISILGGA
+632 
-644 IQGNRAA
+644 
-651 KHGGGIYIRNSMPNR
+651 HGGGIYIRNSMPNR

-732 STEDK
+732 SAEDK
-737 NRNVLVLRRV
+737 NRNVLILRRV

-840 DPEPTPGPNP
+840 DPEPTPGPNS

-857 PITPE
+857 PITPK

-924 TGRRCRH
+924 TGKYARH

>member
-1 MVYDNCSSPDDRR
+1 M
-14 ARCEK
+14 
-19 YRLSRF
+19 
-25 YRVHLISKEM
+25 
-35 DRMTNKKFKLA
+35 
-46 AMSLA
+46 
-51 LTACVAASP
+51 
-60 LSAGAEAPEAAADV
+60 

-232 ALNTQASNE
+232 ALNAQASNE

-495 NSGKNGGGIKL
+495 NSGKNGGGI
-506 DNTSA
+506 
-511 TLENNTILENTAQN
+511 
-525 AGGGLR
+525 
-531 ADTRSAAVT
+531 
-540 CTLRNNTIA
+540 
-549 NNTAVTGGGISSGSS
+549 
-564 SLIYKNEYTGY
+564 
-575 TCTIVMES
+575 
-583 GSVTGN
+583 
-589 TARTTLGTY
+589 
-598 GGGGVH
+598 
-604 LTGNGSRFVMKGG
+604 
-617 TIAGNNANCGGGIYS
+617 
-632 ENYEGISILGGA
+632 
-644 IQGNRAA
+644 
-651 KHGGGIYIRNSMPNR
+651 YIRNSMPNR

-732 STEDK
+732 SAEDK
-737 NRNVLVLRRV
+737 NRNVLILRRV

>member
-1 MVYDNCSSPDDRR
+1 MVCNNCSSPDDRR

-298 KADGSRGTVEIVNG
+298 KADGSRGAVEIVNG

-368 TDNTAANGSGGGVS
+368 TDNTAANGSG
-382 MGGKH
+382 
-387 GGTVENASLT
+387 
-397 IKDSVISGNTSTAQ
+397 
-411 GGGVYAA
+411 
-418 VTDGSVSITGSTLS
+418 
-432 GNSATAQGGG
+432 
-442 ISVSASGSTDV
+442 
-453 TLSGNTILEN
+453 
-463 TAGQD
+463 
-468 GGGIYLS
+468 
-475 RPEQSETAPDTTIC
+475 
-489 GNTIQK
+489 
-495 NSGKNGGGIKL
+495 
-506 DNTSA
+506 
-511 TLENNTILENTAQN
+511 
-525 AGGGLR
+525 GGGLR

-677 QEVLDIGSTVVIS
+677 QKVLDIGSTVVIS

-713 YLLNNHAGT
+713 YLLNNHAGM

-732 STEDK
+732 SAEDK

-924 TGRRCRH
+924 TGRCCRH

>member
-1 MVYDNCSSPDDRR
+1 M
-14 ARCEK
+14 
-19 YRLSRF
+19 
-25 YRVHLISKEM
+25 HLISKEM

-115 EEPPAQEPEA
+115 EGPPAQEPEA

-312 TITGGTES
+312 TITG
-320 GVKITGAEG
+320 
-329 SEILLKDLT
+329 
-338 ITGNRNDTSGYGGGG
+338 NRNDTSGYG
-353 VCADSGDLTIDHCRI
+353 
-368 TDNTAANGSGGGVS
+368 
-382 MGGKH
+382 
-387 GGTVENASLT
+387 
-397 IKDSVISGNTSTAQ
+397 
-411 GGGVYAA
+411 
-418 VTDGSVSITGSTLS
+418 
-432 GNSATAQGGG
+432 
-442 ISVSASGSTDV
+442 
-453 TLSGNTILEN
+453 
-463 TAGQD
+463 
-468 GGGIYLS
+468 
-475 RPEQSETAPDTTIC
+475 
-489 GNTIQK
+489 
-495 NSGKNGGGIKL
+495 
-506 DNTSA
+506 
-511 TLENNTILENTAQN
+511 
-525 AGGGLR
+525 
-531 ADTRSAAVT
+531 
-540 CTLRNNTIA
+540 
-549 NNTAVTGGGISSGSS
+549 GGGISSGSS

-732 STEDK
+732 SAEDK
-737 NRNVLVLRRV
+737 NRNVLVLRRI

-813 GDYVITVGGKALAL
+813 GDYIITVGGKALAL

-862 TPESPEVPEAP
+862 TPESPEVPVAP

>member
-1 MVYDNCSSPDDRR
+1 
-14 ARCEK
+14 
-19 YRLSRF
+19 
-25 YRVHLISKEM
+25 
-35 DRMTNKKFKLA
+35 MTNKKFKLA

-125 APAGDAAVLPALP
+125 APAGDAAILPALP

-257 AGQEIILQED
+257 AGQEIVLQED
-267 YTGSLTIF
+267 YTGSLTTF

-298 KADGSRGTVEIVNG
+298 KADGSRGAVEIVNG
-312 TITGGTES
+312 
-320 GVKITGAEG
+320 
-329 SEILLKDLT
+329 T

-382 MGGKH
+382 MGG
-387 GGTVENASLT
+387 
-397 IKDSVISGNTSTAQ
+397 
-411 GGGVYAA
+411 
-418 VTDGSVSITGSTLS
+418 
-432 GNSATAQGGG
+432 
-442 ISVSASGSTDV
+442 
-453 TLSGNTILEN
+453 
-463 TAGQD
+463 
-468 GGGIYLS
+468 
-475 RPEQSETAPDTTIC
+475 
-489 GNTIQK
+489 
-495 NSGKNGGGIKL
+495 
-506 DNTSA
+506 
-511 TLENNTILENTAQN
+511 
-525 AGGGLR
+525 
-531 ADTRSAAVT
+531 
-540 CTLRNNTIA
+540 
-549 NNTAVTGGGISSGSS
+549 
-564 SLIYKNEYTGY
+564 
-575 TCTIVMES
+575 
-583 GSVTGN
+583 
-589 TARTTLGTY
+589 
-598 GGGGVH
+598 
-604 LTGNGSRFVMKGG
+604 
-617 TIAGNNANCGGGIYS
+617 
-632 ENYEGISILGGA
+632 
-644 IQGNRAA
+644 

-737 NRNVLVLRRV
+737 NRNVLILRRV

-840 DPEPTPGPNP
+840 DPEPTPGPNS

-862 TPESPEVPEAP
+862 TPESPEVPVAP

-924 TGRRCRH
+924 TGKYARH

>member
-1 MVYDNCSSPDDRR
+1 
-14 ARCEK
+14 
-19 YRLSRF
+19 
-25 YRVHLISKEM
+25 
-35 DRMTNKKFKLA
+35 MTNKKFKLA

-312 TITGGTES
+312 TITG
-320 GVKITGAEG
+320 
-329 SEILLKDLT
+329 
-338 ITGNRNDTSGYGGGG
+338 NRNDTSGYGGGG

-411 GGGVYAA
+411 GGG
-418 VTDGSVSITGSTLS
+418 
-432 GNSATAQGGG
+432 
-442 ISVSASGSTDV
+442 
-453 TLSGNTILEN
+453 
-463 TAGQD
+463 
-468 GGGIYLS
+468 GIYLS

-495 NSGKNGGGIKL
+495 NSGKN
-506 DNTSA
+506 
-511 TLENNTILENTAQN
+511 
-525 AGGGLR
+525 
-531 ADTRSAAVT
+531 
-540 CTLRNNTIA
+540 
-549 NNTAVTGGGISSGSS
+549 
-564 SLIYKNEYTGY
+564 
-575 TCTIVMES
+575 
-583 GSVTGN
+583 
-589 TARTTLGTY
+589 
-598 GGGGVH
+598 
-604 LTGNGSRFVMKGG
+604 
-617 TIAGNNANCGGGIYS
+617 
-632 ENYEGISILGGA
+632 
-644 IQGNRAA
+644 
-651 KHGGGIYIRNSMPNR
+651 GGGIYIRNSMPNR

-924 TGRRCRH
+924 TGRHCRH

>member
-1 MVYDNCSSPDDRR
+1 
-14 ARCEK
+14 
-19 YRLSRF
+19 
-25 YRVHLISKEM
+25 
-35 DRMTNKKFKLA
+35 MTNKKFKLA

-353 VCADSGDLTIDHCRI
+353 V
-368 TDNTAANGSGGGVS
+368 
-382 MGGKH
+382 
-387 GGTVENASLT
+387 
-397 IKDSVISGNTSTAQ
+397 
-411 GGGVYAA
+411 
-418 VTDGSVSITGSTLS
+418 
-432 GNSATAQGGG
+432 
-442 ISVSASGSTDV
+442 
-453 TLSGNTILEN
+453 
-463 TAGQD
+463 
-468 GGGIYLS
+468 
-475 RPEQSETAPDTTIC
+475 
-489 GNTIQK
+489 
-495 NSGKNGGGIKL
+495 
-506 DNTSA
+506 
-511 TLENNTILENTAQN
+511 
-525 AGGGLR
+525 
-531 ADTRSAAVT
+531 
-540 CTLRNNTIA
+540 
-549 NNTAVTGGGISSGSS
+549 
-564 SLIYKNEYTGY
+564 
-575 TCTIVMES
+575 
-583 GSVTGN
+583 
-589 TARTTLGTY
+589 
-598 GGGGVH
+598 H

-651 KHGGGIYIRNSMPNR
+651 KHGGGIYIRNSIPNR

-732 STEDK
+732 SAEDK
-737 NRNVLVLRRV
+737 NRNVLILRRV

-840 DPEPTPGPNP
+840 DPEPTPGPNS

-862 TPESPEVPEAP
+862 TPESPEVPVAP

-924 TGRRCRH
+924 TGKYARH

>member
-1 MVYDNCSSPDDRR
+1 MVCNNCSSPDDRR

-329 SEILLKDLT
+329 SEILLKDLA

-495 NSGKNGGGIKL
+495 NSGKNGGGI
-506 DNTSA
+506 
-511 TLENNTILENTAQN
+511 
-525 AGGGLR
+525 
-531 ADTRSAAVT
+531 
-540 CTLRNNTIA
+540 
-549 NNTAVTGGGISSGSS
+549 
-564 SLIYKNEYTGY
+564 
-575 TCTIVMES
+575 
-583 GSVTGN
+583 
-589 TARTTLGTY
+589 
-598 GGGGVH
+598 
-604 LTGNGSRFVMKGG
+604 
-617 TIAGNNANCGGGIYS
+617 
-632 ENYEGISILGGA
+632 
-644 IQGNRAA
+644 
-651 KHGGGIYIRNSMPNR
+651 YIRNSMPNR

-677 QEVLDIGSTVVIS
+677 REVLDIGSTVVIS

-732 STEDK
+732 SAEDK
-737 NRNVLVLRRV
+737 NRNVLILRRV

-873 GETPVTPISTP
+873 GETPVTSISTP